1 MFAVWG
7 GIAGAQ
13 SSLELLVGEGV
24 VGGRIDLRA
33 VGELFAGAAARR
45 FALRGKGLL
54 EPGAD
59 ADLVLVDVG
68 ATRVLAAQDLR
79 TRHAISP
86 YVGRELRARVVRTI
100 VRGSTVYLK
109 GDMVAPPGGRL
120 SRPLPARSTEAR
132 S

>member
-45 FALRGKGLL
+45 FALRGKGVL

-59 ADLVLVDVG
+59 ADLVLIDVG

-86 YVGRELRARVVRTI
+86 YVGRELRARVVRT
-100 VRGSTVYLK
+100 VLRGRTVALD
-109 GDMVAPPGGRL
+109 GEVAGEPFGRL
-120 SRPLPARSTEAR
+120 LTPS
-132 S
+132 

>member
-33 VGELFAGAAARR
+33 VGELFAGRRRGGSRCAARAR
-45 FALRGKGLL
+45 WS
-54 EPGAD
+54 P
-59 ADLVLVDVG
+59 
-68 ATRVLAAQDLR
+68 ATTQTSSWSTSAPPRVLAAEDLR

-86 YVGRELRARVVRTI
+86 YVGRELRARVVRT
-100 VRGSTVYLK
+100 VLRGRTVALD
-109 GDMVAPPGGRL
+109 GEVAGEPSGRL
-120 SRPLPARSTEAR
+120 LKPV
-132 S
+132 